1 MTDFERLGGEPVLRV
16 IVTEF
21 VDRVFADS
29 IIGFFFQGKNR
40 ERIIEKELEHAIAHL
55 GGPQA
60 YSGRPIQGVH
70 QPLRINAGQFR
81 RRLAILR
88 KVLSE
93 QGADEE
99 ASRRWLEHDAAL
111 LDQIATGGDCID

>member
-21 VDRVFADS
+21 VNRVYADS
-29 IIGFFFQGKNR
+29 IIGFFFQGKDR
-40 ERIIEKELEHAIAHL
+40 DRIIEKELEHAIAHL
-55 GGPQA
+55 GGPQV
-60 YSGRPIQGVH
+60 YSGRPLERVH

-88 KVLSE
+88 KVLAE

-99 ASRRWLEHDAAL
+99 SARRWLEHDSAL
-111 LDQIATGGDCID
+111 LDQISSGGDCTD